1 MKPSMVKDQYW
12 LYAWAPSEMRG
23 VTPRVG
29 KWLLFV
35 PDAELDGAWALV
47 EAAVVQGRLGPAA
60 KTRTGSP
67 GVPGDWLKV
76 ICIYTRDA
84 KDDVDRERVRQ
95 ELVHLG
101 FKQELAYKTDDD
113 TMLTAALPQL
123 PSAMT
128 WADDKKARHLLAD
141 EQALC
146 GLDPGLFGWQNSNH
160 ITPDPFNQLLCRACL
175 GIREKRGGNAGQL

>member
-12 LYAWAPSEMRG
+12 LYAWAPPALRS

-35 PDAELDGAWALV
+35 PNAELDVAWALI

-60 KTRTGSP
+60 KTRTASP

-76 ICIYTRDA
+76 ICIYTRDS
-84 KDDVDRERVRQ
+84 KDTADRQRVRRELQ
-95 ELVHLG
+95 ALGFSNELV
-101 FKQELAYKTDDD
+101 YKSDEETLRLLD
-113 TMLTAALPQL
+113 LPQL

-128 WADDKKARHLLAD
+128 WADGKKARHFLGAED
-141 EQALC
+141 RAAC
-146 GLDPGLFGWQNSNH
+146 GLDPGLHGWENSNH
-160 ITPDPFNQLLCRACL
+160 VSPDPFNRLLCPACL
-175 GIREKRGGNAGQL
+175 AVMGKGGDASQC